1 MWRCEEDK
9 KEVCELSLCRY
20 SIPFLDIQKI
30 ERQLSGGLMY
40 TSNNGHE
47 SDGGIGYSV
56 QNVPSIMPFV

>member
-1 MWRCEEDK
+1 M
-9 KEVCELSLCRY
+9 CELSLCRY

-47 SDGGIGYSV
+47 SDGGIGYTV
-56 QNVPSIMPFV
+56 QNVVPFV

>member
-1 MWRCEEDK
+1 
-9 KEVCELSLCRY
+9 VCELSLCRY

-47 SDGGIGYSV
+47 SDGGDGLNSTKCPKKSALRL
-56 QNVPSIMPFV
+56 NKMEH